1 MPKFLTVRTVPR
13 LTDKQILSSSTRS
26 MALGHEELKTT
37 SKNALQ
43 KEGASPK

>member
-1 MPKFLTVRTVPR
+1 MPKFLTARIVPR
-13 LTDKQILSSSTRS
+13 LTDKQILSSSMRS
-26 MALGHEELKTT
+26 MVLGDEELKTA